1 MIKKTSFSGI
11 YKEETQKGMQLFTRN
26 LAPGHKVYDE
36 FLVEDNGIEY
46 RSWNPH
52 KSKLAA
58 AIHNKIA
65 QTGIKTGQS
74 LLYLGAASGTTVS
87 HVSDIIGPEGQLFA
101 VEISPTVMRDLVFM
115 SEQRSNIAPILADAS
130 KPESYF
136 HRVFQV
142 DTVYQDI
149 AQRSQVEILMRNVSL
164 LLKPGGNIVLAV
176 KARSIDVTANPKA
189 VFEHAREELE
199 KRIKIADWKLLE
211 PFEKDHMLV
220 VGRL

>member
-149 AQRSQVEILMRNVSL
+149 AQRNQAEIFIKNLQF
-164 LLKPGGNIVLAV
+164 LKKGGFAVLCI
-176 KARSIDVTANPKA
+176 KARSIDVTKRPKD
-189 VFEHAREELE
+189 VFNQVKNYFTYKKSFL
-199 KRIKIADWKLLE
+199 IFGLN
-211 PFEKDHMLV
+211 FFQ
-220 VGRL
+220 